1 MLWKIA
7 LLVAAGLCI
16 FVVWLEE
23 AGIQYL
29 IVHVEPSR
37 ELKALDI
44 VTDNVIKKEEYG
56 SQDTAVLLLR
66 TLSS

>member
-29 IVHVEPSR
+29 IVHIEPSR

-44 VTDNVIKKEEYG
+44 VTDNVIKKSTG

>member
-7 LLVAAGLCI
+7 LLVPAGLCI
-16 FVVWLEE
+16 FDVWLEE

-29 IVHVEPSR
+29 IVHIEPSR

-44 VTDNVIKKEEYG
+44 VADNVIKKEKYRFSVYCCSAAENIN
-56 SQDTAVLLLR
+56 
-66 TLSS
+66 